1 MDSDTCRLM
10 AAWWT
15 TRVDAVHRY
24 NHTSAMSRLSR
35 AGREIEILPD
45 PTENG
50 PGTIQPGTLSNSV
63 TIIHLQPSYRR
74 LSRKIGATPPAPA
87 PPPTHTLYR
96 IKDFD
101 PHLDKY
107 RIPPLPRWTLYPGVK
122 QNYLYYHNVTF
133 LVHSRHGRERR
144 RNRKRSTV
152 FLKGRQSDQHWNSF
166 KSNTGELPTNSVEL
180 IWPFPSE

>member
-1 MDSDTCRLM
+1 MYFDFFLERNFGEKLLVDSDTCRLM

-63 TIIHLQPSYRR
+63 TIIHLQPPYRR
-74 LSRKIGATPPAPA
+74 LSRKIGATPPAP
-87 PPPTHTLYR
+87 PPPTHTHYTESR
-96 IKDFD
+96 ISIRVWINTVSLLFRGG
-101 PHLDKY
+101 PC
-107 RIPPLPRWTLYPGVK
+107 TLALNK
-122 QNYLYYHNVTF
+122 ITCI
-133 LVHSRHGRERR
+133 
-144 RNRKRSTV
+144 TI
-152 FLKGRQSDQHWNSF
+152 
-166 KSNTGELPTNSVEL
+166 T
-180 IWPFPSE
+180 